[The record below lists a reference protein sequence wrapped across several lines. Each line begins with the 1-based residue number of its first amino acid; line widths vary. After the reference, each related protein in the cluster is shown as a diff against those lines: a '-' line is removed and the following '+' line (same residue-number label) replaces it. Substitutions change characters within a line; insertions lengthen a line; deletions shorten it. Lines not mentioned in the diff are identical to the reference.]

1 MRRADR
7 LFEIIQ
13 LLRSTSRPLT
23 ARRIAED
30 LETSSRTIYRDI
42 AALQSMRVPIEGE
55 AGVGYVMRSG
65 FDLPPLM
72 FSAEETE
79 AIMVGLALLKRTGD
93 VGLRRS
99 ALSVGRKIAQVLP
112 SERVPAIANEALK
125 VSPWGATPPVA
136 IDLRRIRDAMRNEEK
151 LQITYC
157 DLEDKRTDR
166 KVWPLAIIYH
176 IEVIVLAAWCELR
189 EDFRHFRADR
199 ITACSLAG
207 DRFAGQGEGMRAQW
221 SELHTPHWDKPG

>member
-1 MRRADR
+1 MRRTDR

-13 LLRSTSRPLT
+13 LLRSTSRPMT

-30 LETSSRTIYRDI
+30 LEISSRTIYRDI

-72 FSAEETE
+72 FSVEETE
-79 AIMVGLALLKRTGD
+79 AIIVGLTLLKRTGD

-99 ALSVGRKIAQVLP
+99 AVTVGRKIAQVLP
-112 SERVPAIANEALK
+112 PEQVSPFANDALK
-125 VSPWGATPPVA
+125 VSPWGATPPAA
-136 IDLRRIRDAMRNEEK
+136 IDLRQIREATRNEEK

-166 KVWPLAIIYH
+166 RVWPLAVIYYV
-176 IEVIVLAAWCELR
+176 EVIVLAAWCELR
-189 EDFRHFRADR
+189 EDFRHFRVDR
-199 ITACSLAG
+199 ITACWLAG
-207 DRFAGQGEGMRAQW
+207 DRFAGQGNGMRARW
-221 SELHTPHWDKPG
+221 SELHTLPWGNTH